1 MCKAVVSRWHK
12 KSKNSWKRSSGVR
25 VHSGLIVWDKDM
37 PFCYSLDKKVIM
49 TMSMMHHGIRKQ
61 KSCFYILWGCR
72 CLKPNVAEISYLCYD
87 PCFEK
92 SQGAKAHLEGR
103 GGGCQINPTI
113 LMNSVQTALL
123 ALHIAGVVLK
133 NRLLFNEKV
142 EMDLS
147 LHILDASGTKMHRF

>member
-1 MCKAVVSRWHK
+1 MIHVL
-12 KSKNSWKRSSGVR
+12 KSLKGQK
-25 VHSGLIVWDKDM
+25 LIW
-37 PFCYSLDKKVIM
+37 
-49 TMSMMHHGIRKQ
+49 
-61 KSCFYILWGCR
+61 
-72 CLKPNVAEISYLCYD
+72 
-87 PCFEK
+87 
-92 SQGAKAHLEGR
+92 EG

-123 ALHIAGVVLK
+123 ALHIASVVLK